1 MSESSSP
8 ASSSVWRTPLFPAP
22 PTDVLDRLD
31 ALYRDLHAHPEL
43 SMQETHTSGI
53 VAAWLAELGC
63 TVTTGVGGTG
73 VVGILANGEGG
84 TVMLRADMDALP
96 MQETTGLDYASRAE
110 GTDPS
115 GRTGFVAHSCGHD
128 MHIAWLLG
136 GAWLLAHH
144 RDRWRGTVLFVF
156 QPGEE
161 TGEGAAA
168 MIADGMLDRFPRP
181 DVVLGQHVIPAPAG
195 SAAWTAGTAMSASD
209 SLEVHLHGR
218 GAHGSS
224 PENSIDPV
232 VMAASAIMNLQTLRS
247 RETGMRQSAVLTVG
261 SVQAGNSDNVIPD
274 EAVLKLNVR
283 TFDEDVRRRLLSGIR
298 RVISATAAGA
308 GAVAEP
314 DVIDLGA
321 HPLTVNDPAATA
333 RVAAA
338 LRTVLDPDAVIESPP
353 ATASEDFGAFGT
365 AWHVPS
371 VFWFVGGT
379 DPGTFAAAEAAGTVP
394 ELPSNHS
401 PAFAPVIHPTLE
413 IGMQTMLTAAS
424 AWLGDGS

>member
-1 MSESSSP
+1 MSASPSHDSP
-8 ASSSVWRTPLFPAP
+8 ARRTSSFPAP
-22 PTDVLDRLD
+22 PAAILDRLE
-31 ALYRDLHAHPEL
+31 ALYRDVHAHPEL
-43 SMQETHTSGI
+43 SMQETRTAGI
-53 VAAWLAELGC
+53 VGDWLTGLGC
-63 TVTTGVGGTG
+63 AVTTGIGGTG
-73 VVGILANGEGG
+73 VVGVLANGEGA
-84 TVMLRADMDALP
+84 TVLLRADMDALP
-96 MQETTGLDYASRAE
+96 MQEATGLDYASRE
-110 GTDPS
+110 RRTTPT

-128 MHIAWLLG
+128 MHVAWLLG
-136 GAWLLAHH
+136 AAWQLAHH
-144 RDRWRGTVLFVF
+144 RDRWSGTVLLLF

-168 MIADGMLDRFPRP
+168 MIADGLLDRFPRP
-181 DVVLGQHVIPAPAG
+181 DVVLGQHVVPAPAG
-195 SAAWTAGTAMSASD
+195 SAAWTSGTAMSASD

-218 GAHGSS
+218 GAHGSA

-247 RETGMRQSAVLTVG
+247 RETGMHQGAVLTVG
-261 SVQAGNSDNVIPD
+261 SVHAGDSDNVIPD
-274 EAVLKLNVR
+274 EAVLTLNVR

-298 RVISATAAGA
+298 RVVSATAAGA
-308 GAVAEP
+308 GAVREP
-314 DVIDLGA
+314 DVIGLGA
-321 HPLTVNDPAATA
+321 HPLTVNDPEATA
-333 RVAAA
+333 RVASA
-338 LRTVLDPDAVIESPP
+338 LRTVLGPDAVIETPP

-379 DPGTFAAAEAAGTVP
+379 DPEAFAAAEAAGTVR

-413 IGMQTMLTAAS
+413 IGMQTMLAAAS